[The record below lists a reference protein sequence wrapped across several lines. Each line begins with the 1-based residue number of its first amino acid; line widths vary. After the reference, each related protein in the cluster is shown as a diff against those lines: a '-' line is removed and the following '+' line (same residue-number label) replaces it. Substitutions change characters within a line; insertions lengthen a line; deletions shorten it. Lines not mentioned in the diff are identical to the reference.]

1 MIRYKLMKN
10 FNPENNFFNLKKSSK
25 QKKFLKNVVKLNNHH
40 FRNCKEYKGM
50 IVNNYPNLNN
60 IDKLKDMPMIPVKL
74 FKLINLKSIKKKIFT
89 KLYTHLEP
97 HLMVYLKYI

>member
-1 MIRYKLMKN
+1 MKN

-50 IVNNYPNLNN
+50 IV
-60 IDKLKDMPMIPVKL
+60 
-74 FKLINLKSIKKKIFT
+74 KICQ
-89 KLYTHLEP
+89 
-97 HLMVYLKYI
+97 